1 VNAMPKVLIA
11 DKLSARA
18 VSAFTAAGVEAVVE
32 NDVDPARLKAI
43 IGEYDGLVIRSR
55 TQVTADL
62 LAAADNLKVVGRA
75 GIGVDNIDVAAATAR
90 GVVVMNTPFG
100 NSITTAE
107 HAIALMLAL
116 ARDIPQANAST
127 HLGKW
132 EKSRFLGV
140 EITGKTLGIIGC
152 GNIGAIVADRARGL
166 KMRVLAYD
174 PYLSLARASNLG
186 VQPVELDELYKKADF
201 ITLHVPVTDQTRLM
215 IDAAA
220 FAKMKPGV
228 RLVNCARG
236 GLIVEADLKAALES
250 GHVAG
255 VALDVFETEPA
266 TENILFGMDNVIVTP
281 HLGASTEEAQ
291 TNVAVQIAKQ
301 MSDFML
307 RGAVVN
313 ALNMPSV
320 SIEEAPRLKP
330 YLELAGQLGSFA
342 GQITRHGITAIAI
355 EYGGQVAALNTRPL
369 TAVILQAFLRPLL
382 ESVNMVNAPV
392 VARERNIEVTEQS
405 RERADDYLTLIR
417 LTVTTDERERSV
429 AGTLIG
435 GGKPRIVEVEG
446 IAVEAHLGPNML
458 FIRNRDLPGFIGE
471 LGRILGDG
479 GINIGTFHLGR
490 SEKGG
495 DAIAFIE
502 IDQKIPEQTLAA
514 INDIPH
520 VIRAEVLSF

>member
-1 VNAMPKVLIA
+1 MAKVLIA
-11 DKLSARA
+11 DNLSDRA
-18 VSAFTAAGVEAVVE
+18 VNAFTAAGVEA
-32 NDVDPARLKAI
+32 DVQTGLDAEGLKAV
-43 IGEYDGLVIRSR
+43 IGGYDGLVIRSR
-55 TQVTADL
+55 TKVTADL
-62 LAAADNLKVVGRA
+62 LAAADALKVVGRA
-75 GIGVDNIDVAAATAR
+75 GIGVDNVDVEAATAR
-90 GVVVMNTPFG
+90 GIVVMNTPFG

-107 HAIALMLAL
+107 HAVALMLAL

-127 HLGKW
+127 HQGKW
-132 EKSRFLGV
+132 EKSRFMGV
-140 EITGKTLGIIGC
+140 EVTGKTLGIIGC

-174 PYLSLARASNLG
+174 PYLSLARASDLG
-186 VQPVELDELYKKADF
+186 VQPVELDELYQKSDF
-201 ITLHVPVTDQTRLM
+201 ITLHVPVTDQTRDM
-215 IDAAA
+215 IDAGAL
-220 FAKMKPGV
+220 AKMQPGV
-228 RLVNCARG
+228 RIINCARG
-236 GLIVEADLKAALES
+236 GLIVEADLKAALEN

-255 VALDVFETEPA
+255 AALDVFEVEPA
-266 TENILFGMDNVIVTP
+266 TENILFGMDDVIVTP

-301 MSDFML
+301 MSDYLL

-342 GQITRHGITAIAI
+342 GQITRHGISAITI

-369 TAVILQAFLRPLL
+369 TAVILQGFLRPMV

-392 VARERNIEVTEQS
+392 VARERNIEVIEQN

-417 LTVTTDERERSV
+417 LSVTTDKRERSI

-446 IAVEAHLGPNML
+446 IAVEASLGPSML
-458 FIRNRDLPGFIGE
+458 FVRNRDEPGFIGA
-471 LGRILGDG
+471 LGQVLGDAD
-479 GINIGTFHLGR
+479 INIGTFHLGR
-490 SEKGG
+490 SGKGG
-495 DAIAFIE
+495 DAIAFVE
-502 IDQKIPEQTLAA
+502 IDQQVSESVLDA

>member
-1 VNAMPKVLIA
+1 MAKVLIA
-11 DKLSARA
+11 DKLSDRA
-18 VSAFTAAGVEAVVE
+18 VNAFTAAGVEA
-32 NDVDPARLKAI
+32 DVKTGLDPAALKAI
-43 IGEYDGLVIRSR
+43 IGGYDGLVVRSNTR
-55 TQVTADL
+55 VTADL
-62 LAAADNLKVVGRA
+62 LAAADALKAVGRA
-75 GIGVDNIDVAAATAR
+75 GIGVDNIDVDAATAR

-107 HAIALMLAL
+107 HAVALMLAL

-127 HLGKW
+127 HQGKW

-140 EITGKTLGIIGC
+140 EVTGKTLGIIGC

-174 PYLSLARASNLG
+174 PYLSLARASDLG
-186 VQPVELDELYKKADF
+186 VQPVELDELYRKADF
-201 ITLHVPVTDQTRLM
+201 ITLHVPVTDQTRHM
-215 IDAAA
+215 IDEAAL
-220 FAKMKPGV
+220 AKMQRGV
-228 RLVNCARG
+228 RIVNCARG

-255 VALDVFETEPA
+255 AALDVFETEPA
-266 TENILFGMDNVIVTP
+266 TDNILFGMDNVIVTP

-301 MSDFML
+301 MSDYLL

-320 SIEEAPRLKP
+320 TIEEAPRLKP

-342 GQITRHGITAIAI
+342 GQITRHGISAIAI

-369 TAVILQAFLRPLL
+369 TAVILQGFLRPLL

-392 VARERNIEVTEQS
+392 VARERNIEVIEQT

-417 LTVTTDERERSV
+417 LTVTTDKHERTI

-435 GGKPRIVEVEG
+435 GGKPRVVEVEG

-458 FIRNRDLPGFIGE
+458 FIRNRDEPGFIGA
-471 LGRILGDG
+471 LGRVLGDG

-495 DAIAFIE
+495 DAIAFVE
-502 IDQKIPEQTLAA
+502 VDQQIPEPVLDA
-514 INDIPH
+514 ITAIPH
-520 VIRAEVLSF
+520 VIRAELLSF